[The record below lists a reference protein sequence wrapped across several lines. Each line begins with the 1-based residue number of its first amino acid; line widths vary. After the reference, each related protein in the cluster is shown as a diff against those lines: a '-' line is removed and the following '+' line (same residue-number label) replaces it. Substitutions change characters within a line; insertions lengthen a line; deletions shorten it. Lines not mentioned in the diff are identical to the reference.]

1 MLASRQ
7 KTHSKKKRPASKILL
22 LPGISRALVLSL
34 STASIFTLPEFAP
47 LSGIGSLRDVNDISK
62 DIDDRSSNDEN
73 QEEAVVTA
81 FTKTAIRIV
90 RVQQSSLKLLTNIQY
105 PGASVGLQ
113 RSNFALVANATQY
126 DLIDLQNNQQIPLF
140 PISTA
145 SEDDSEIKVNEDKK
159 EDKKEESTDSEPTQD
174 NEHNEPPV
182 SKDIKPLIAPVGSDE
197 FLVLSGSKVD
207 EPAMGLV
214 VNKEGNISRGT
225 IAWPEYPS
233 SVAVEYPYVA
243 SVIGKQVQ
251 FHSLHDQS
259 LIQAIDYESVP
270 LVNNVSS
277 AISQSY
283 HPLAEKIRLVALEQ
297 KEGVDDTDRIEK
309 ERKIA
314 EALSVISSSLFVY
327 SREKGIECLLS
338 SPRIFQLEKLVE
350 NEKIDEVLEEMGT
363 LEITTERGV
372 VELEYLN
379 LLVGMGYL
387 LHKDFSGATTTW
399 LEGSLDPRLVVH
411 IYDKESVTGELW
423 IFNGI
428 LQLLNKIV
436 DKYSENILV
445 EKSTGLI
452 VTSTKKKD
460 TKKAKSIVA
469 KDQKESL
476 QFYHYFLQ
484 QWLTRRDLE
493 SVTDKQNVFKTIEK
507 ATLKLLLRLD
517 AETAIKK
524 VELYTFISEEIIESW
539 DETIETLKS
548 QGKHYGL
555 FLLYKKRGD
564 ITKVCDIWKDI
575 LTGEISDHD
584 FKGTEEEFAS
594 YLCEHVSGQQL
605 WDYGMWLVNR
615 NPHVGLKIFTN
626 RPEFK
631 DDELMEAF
639 KKLEN
644 QDAWRD
650 YLRILVY
657 DKKNYSFH
665 GELVIVSVEDL
676 LAEITNNKKG
686 QDLVIKSY
694 ETYRSMGLPKRSYYE
709 YMTSLAARGTS
720 ANSKGFKKIV
730 QMRQDL
736 LKLLTQENGQYD
748 ADLVNIKLNDIDY
761 DAKALLNLEL
771 SVVYNCM
778 GLHERAIHILCH
790 DLHDFEQ
797 SIKYCQ
803 YGEVLFDST
812 EEVVKQT
819 EVQQQLFFG
828 LLYDEYL
835 QLEPETVQAECTRQ
849 LLESHG
855 RFLDMKVVLSKTPAS
870 WPLERLSGYLLHV
883 LRHIMKEKNE
893 SILRRSL
900 ARAENVKTSNVLQ
913 ELNELKLQI
922 EEDK

>member
-62 DIDDRSSNDEN
+62 DIDDRSSNTND
-73 QEEAVVTA
+73 QEETVVTA

-90 RVQQSSLKLLTNIQY
+90 RVQQNSLKLLTNIQY

-113 RSNFALVANATQY
+113 RSNFALVANATHY

-145 SEDDSEIKVNEDKK
+145 SEDDSDNKDKKDEDKK
-159 EDKKEESTDSEPTQD
+159 DEPTESEEASHGNPTNQS
-174 NEHNEPPV
+174 V
-182 SKDIKPLIAPVGSDE
+182 SKNITPLIAPVGSDE
-197 FLVLSGSKVD
+197 FLVLSGSKID

-251 FHSLHDQS
+251 FHSLHDQR
-259 LIQAIDYESVP
+259 LIQVLDYNSVP
-270 LVNNVSS
+270 LVHNVLA
-277 AISQSY
+277 AISQPY
-283 HPLAEKIRLVALEQ
+283 HPLADKIRLVPLQQ
-297 KEGVDDTDRIEK
+297 KEDHENIERIDK
-309 ERKIA
+309 ERKVA
-314 EALSVISSSLFVY
+314 EELSIISSSLFVY
-327 SREKGIECLLS
+327 SKEKGIECLLS
-338 SPRIFQLEKLVE
+338 LPRIFQLEKLVE

-363 LEITTERGV
+363 LEITTERAV

-379 LLVGMGYL
+379 QLVGMGYL
-387 LHKDFSGATTTW
+387 LHKDFSSATTSW
-399 LEGSLDPRLVVH
+399 LDGLLDPRLVVH
-411 IYDKESVTGELW
+411 IYDRECVTGEIW

-428 LQLLNKIV
+428 LELLNKII
-436 DKYSENILV
+436 ENYFASILV
-445 EKSTGLI
+445 EKSTGSI

-469 KDQKESL
+469 KDQKESM

-484 QWLTRRDLE
+484 QWLTKRDLE
-493 SVTDKQNVFKTIEK
+493 SVADKQNVFKTIEK
-507 ATLKLLLRLD
+507 ATLNLLLRLD

-524 VELYTFISEEIIESW
+524 VELYNFISEEIIETW
-539 DETIETLKS
+539 AETKETLKS
-548 QGKHYGL
+548 QERHYGL
-555 FLLYKKRGD
+555 FLLYKKRGE
-564 ITKVCDIWKDI
+564 IEKVCEIWKNI
-575 LTGEISDHD
+575 LTGDIQDHD
-584 FKGTEEEFAS
+584 FKGTEEEFAT
-594 YLCEHVSGQQL
+594 YLGENVRGQQL

-615 NPHVGLKIFTN
+615 NSHVGLKIFTD
-626 RPEFK
+626 RDEFK

-644 QDAWRD
+644 SNVWRE
-650 YLRILVY
+650 YLRVLVY
-657 DKKNYSFH
+657 EKKNYSFH
-665 GELVIVSVEDL
+665 GELVILSIEDL
-676 LAEITNNKKG
+676 LTEIHGNKKSRD
-686 QDLVIKSY
+686 QIIKSY
-694 ETYRSMGLPKRSYYE
+694 ETYRTLGFPKRSYYE
-709 YMTSLAARGTS
+709 FMTSLASRGTS

-730 QMRQDL
+730 KMRQDL
-736 LKLLTQENGQYD
+736 LKLLLQENGQYD
-748 ADLVNIKLNDIDY
+748 ANLVSMKLNDNDH
-761 DAKALLNLEL
+761 DTKALLNLEL
-771 SVVYNCM
+771 SVVYNRM

-790 DLHDFEQ
+790 DLCDFEQ

-803 YGEVLFDST
+803 YGKVLFDSV
-812 EEVVKQT
+812 EELEKQA
-819 EVQQQLFFG
+819 ESQQKRFFN

-835 QLEPETVQAECTRQ
+835 QLEPETIQAECTRE

-855 RFLDMKVVLSKTPAS
+855 RFLDMTVVLSKTPAT

-883 LRHIMKEKNE
+883 LRHLMKEKNE
-893 SILRRSL
+893 SVLKRSL
-900 ARAENVKTSNVLQ
+900 ARAENVKTNNVLRD
-913 ELNELKLQI
+913 LNGIKMRI